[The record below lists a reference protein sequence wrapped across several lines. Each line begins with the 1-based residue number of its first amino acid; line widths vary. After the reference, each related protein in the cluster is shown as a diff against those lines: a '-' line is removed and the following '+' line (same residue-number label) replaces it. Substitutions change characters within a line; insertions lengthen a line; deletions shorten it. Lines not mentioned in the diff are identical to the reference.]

1 MASSVGSGWLRF
13 VVRWMARSV
22 LMTEILVNNISV
34 VGFKIRMGTDGG
46 TTDKTR
52 VKTGMA
58 VIFDGMK

>member
-1 MASSVGSGWLRF
+1 
-13 VVRWMARSV
+13 MARSV
-22 LMTEILVNNISV
+22 LMTEILVNNINV